1 MRVGFVGLGDQGEP
15 MAHRLL
21 DAGFPLAVY
30 ARRPDQ
36 ARPLVGRGAVGV
48 ASLAELAE
56 RSDVVGVCVGDD
68 AQVEQVCAA
77 MLDHLRPGSVLV
89 VHSTVA
95 PRTCTRLGRTAAEH
109 GVEVLD
115 APVSGG
121 RARAFDGALTVMVG
135 GPAEVFARVRPVLDA
150 VGSPVLHLG
159 PLGSGALLKLVNN
172 CLFTAQLGILDDAVG
187 LLQALGMDPR
197 TSMTAIASS
206 TGGSRAAEMF
216 VAGGGEHVVPRHQ
229 DGWGRGLDLLRKDL
243 GLLAENV
250 DAAGV
255 EVPEVLDRVV
265 RHGLRAFRDAADAEA

>member
-1 MRVGFVGLGDQGEP
+1 
-15 MAHRLL
+15 MAHRIL
-21 DAGFPLAVY
+21 DAGHPLAVY
-30 ARRPDQ
+30 ARRPAQ
-36 ARPLVGRGAVGV
+36 ARPVVERGATGVG
-48 ASLAELAE
+48 SLAELAE

-68 AQVEQVCAA
+68 AQVEQVCAG
-77 MLDHLRPGSVLV
+77 MLEHLRPGAVLV

-95 PRTCTRLGRTAAEH
+95 PGTCTRLGRTAGAH

-135 GPAEVFARVRPVLDA
+135 GPPEVFARVRPVLDA

-187 LLQALGMDPR
+187 LLGALGMDPR

-229 DGWGRGLDLLRKDL
+229 EGWGRGLELLRKDL
-243 GLLAENV
+243 GLLSESL
-250 DAAGV
+250 DATGAA
-255 EVPEVLDRVV
+255 VPELLDQVV
-265 RHGLRAFRDAADAEA
+265 RHGLRAFHDAADSERDARGSTG